1 MGKAAMAK
9 IDFSDTVFLNS
20 SAYNNVRSEAK
31 KKDAVKEKIRGKALA
46 GSPPKPRFF
55 DILEETVREVGPLPD
70 VSASEEA
77 LQGLLDDVHS
87 AGDAL
92 KNRPFPE
99 EIKRY
104 KQAVRD
110 FIHYVVENG
119 YALEKQTGI
128 PNYLKPGFK
137 GQRGSDAAKNRT
149 GFHLIQVV
157 DQKLEQL
164 AAGILAG
171 QTSQLE
177 LLARINEIA
186 GLLVDLLH

>member
-1 MGKAAMAK
+1 MGKIMAK
-9 IDFSDTVFLNS
+9 IDFSDTVFLNPAS
-20 SAYNNVRSEAK
+20 YNNVRSEPK
-31 KKDAVKEKIRGKALA
+31 KKDAVKDRIREQIPA
-46 GSPPKPRFF
+46 GEPQKPRFF
-55 DILEETVREVGPLPD
+55 DILEETVREAGPLPETF
-70 VSASEEA
+70 ASEEA

-92 KNRPFPE
+92 KDHPFPE

-119 YALEKQTGI
+119 YAVEKQTGI

-137 GQRGSDAAKNRT
+137 GQRGSDAAKGRT

-157 DQKLEQL
+157 DRKLEQL

-171 QTSQLE
+171 QTSQLD
-177 LLARINEIA
+177 LLARIDEIA
-186 GLLVDLLH
+186 GLLVDLLR